1 MPSHN
6 FQINLRGIIDL
17 LSNHLYSTPHTF
29 LRELLQNGV
38 DAITARRQL
47 DPKHEG
53 EVSIELAP
61 GAQPTLIFEDN
72 GIGLTEPEIHKFL
85 ATIGESSKRLAN
97 NDQPSDFIG
106 RFGIGLLSC
115 FVVADEIVVL
125 TRSARDKGKVLEWKG
140 RDDGTYTIRE
150 TGSDFAPGTR
160 VFLRARPDAAEH
172 FTIENVRERVMHYG
186 GLLPVPVYL
195 MQGGARKRLND
206 QAAPWRDKYA
216 SRKAE
221 DKAMLEFGQAAFGLR
236 FHDWIPLKS
245 KAGGVEGVAFV
256 LPHATSLAA
265 RQQHRVYL
273 RNMLLTETADNL
285 LPQWAFFVRCV
296 VNATDLRPTA
306 SRENFY
312 EDKALEKAR
321 NELGGC
327 LRQYIME
334 LADSDKDALRR
345 LIGIHQRSFKALA
358 AEDDEF
364 FKVIADLLPFETTQ
378 GLLSLG
384 EIRAQGEIRYAPT
397 VDQFRQ
403 IAGVAAAQGLCVVN
417 GGYVN
422 DTDLLERVADIYPDV
437 TVEAVDASDVAQG
450 FEELTSAERDK
461 AFAFLRAADDALRAF
476 GCRSELRRFQP
487 TEMPAL
493 YSVSREGE
501 FQRDLERT
509 RESADSLWGG
519 ILDNLSSKAGHNT
532 SAELTFNYSN
542 PLVARLTALRDEKR
556 LKLAVEMLYVQA
568 LLLGHHPLRSKELN
582 ALNRGLLELVE
593 LGLEGGK

>member
-38 DAITARRQL
+38 DAITARLQL
-47 DPKHEG
+47 DAKHEG
-53 EVSIELAP
+53 EVSIELVP

-150 TGSDFAPGTR
+150 TGSEFAPGTR

-172 FTIENVRERVMHYG
+172 FSLENVRERVMHYG
-186 GLLPVPVYL
+186 GLLPVPVHL
-195 MQGGARKRLND
+195 VQGGARKRLND
-206 QAAPWRDKYA
+206 QPAPWRSKHA

-285 LPQWAFFVRCV
+285 LPPWAFFVRCV

-312 EDKALEKAR
+312 EDKSLEKAR

-327 LRQYIME
+327 LRDYIIE
-334 LADSDKDALRR
+334 LAESDKDALRR

-358 AEDDEF
+358 AEDDDF

-450 FEELTSAERDK
+450 FEELTSTERDK
-461 AFAFLRAADDALRAF
+461 AFAFLRAADDALRAY
-476 GCRSELRRFQP
+476 GCRTELRRFQP

-493 YSVSREGE
+493 YSVSRDGE

-509 RESADSLWGG
+509 REGADSLWGG
-519 ILDNLSSKAGHNT
+519 ILDNLSSKSAGAT
-532 SAELTFNYSN
+532 SAELTFNFSN
-542 PLVARLTALRDEKR
+542 PMVARLTGLRDEKR

>member
-172 FTIENVRERVMHYG
+172 FTLENVRERVMHYG
-186 GLLPVPVYL
+186 GLLPVPVHL
-195 MQGGARKRLND
+195 VQGGARKRLND
-206 QAAPWRDKYA
+206 QPAPWRGKHA

-221 DKAMLEFGQAAFGLR
+221 DKAMIEFGQAAFGLR

-327 LRQYIME
+327 LRDYIME

-358 AEDDEF
+358 AEDDDF

-422 DTDLLERVADIYPDV
+422 DAELLERVADIYPDV

-542 PLVARLTALRDEKR
+542 PLVARLTGLRDEKR

-593 LGLEGGK
+593 LGMST